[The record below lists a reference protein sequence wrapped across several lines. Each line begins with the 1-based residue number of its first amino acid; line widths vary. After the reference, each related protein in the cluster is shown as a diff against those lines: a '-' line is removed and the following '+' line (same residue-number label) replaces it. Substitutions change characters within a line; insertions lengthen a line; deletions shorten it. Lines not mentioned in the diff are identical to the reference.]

1 MGFLFHQRQ
10 PEQLHRA
17 EQHPWSA
24 VGWMMDLFSVNG
36 RTKWTR
42 DRMGGCS
49 GAIPPQ
55 VNLRRWKMGSTRL
68 HTRCIRFDR
77 DRDVS
82 TAAVLDL
89 GGVICNEGK

>member
-10 PEQLHRA
+10 PETA
-17 EQHPWSA
+17 PPCGATSWSA

-36 RTKWTR
+36 RT
-42 DRMGGCS
+42 S
-49 GAIPPQ
+49 GPEIEWEGARARSAPSQ
-55 VNLRRWKMGSTRL
+55 SAKMENGRTRL

-82 TAAVLDL
+82 GAAVLDL